1 MDDANNPKGWTDRE
15 IVSVNTLT
23 KSNTNPKQL
32 SSLLYLIQKDNITL
46 DWDVRTQTQKE
57 TKHVW
62 KSQANAS
69 QGGLYAAGRT
79 VSGFRQKTNKLIK
92 AFRSEWDAMAS
103 GAPVP
108 QATPKKAPATSRK
121 RKSKAD
127 QEDSEDVP
135 SVKKPRGRPRKK
147 AAIPKSED
155 DEADLDVKAE
165 PKEEEEE
172 EVQIDDIDAEV

>member
-15 IVSVNTLT
+15 I
-23 KSNTNPKQL
+23 L

-46 DWDVRTQTQKE
+46 DWD
-57 TKHVW
+57 
-62 KSQANAS
+62 
-69 QGGLYAAGRT
+69 GGLYAAGRT